1 MMYQGW
7 TPPTDFEEKCKEQG
21 KDPQIEAEKIQLK
34 RQEEKDD
41 GEQRTDTTG

>member
-1 MMYQGW
+1 MYQGW

-21 KDPQIEAEKIQLK
+21 KDPQIEAEKLK

-41 GEQRTDTTG
+41 REQRTDTAG